1 MIPGWHEAAACRY
14 VSPALFFSPDGER
27 CAEKTAREAHAK
39 AVCDGCPVRLACL
52 AYALSVPIKHG
63 TWGGLTEDE
72 RRRARRNETRRV
84 AAGRRGQEAA

>member
-1 MIPGWHEAAACRY
+1 MTIPEWHRTAACRF

-27 CAEKTAREAHAK
+27 DPAKAAREAHAK

-63 TWGGLTEDE
+63 TWGGLSEPE
-72 RRRARRNETRRV
+72 RASAQRRARRRR
-84 AAGRRGQEAA
+84 AQEAA

>member
-1 MIPGWHEAAACRY
+1 MTIPEWHRTAACRF

-63 TWGGLTEDE
+63 TWGGLSETDRASALRRE
-72 RRRARRNETRRV
+72 RRRRA
-84 AAGRRGQEAA
+84 QEAA